1 MLAGAVAV
9 PLGSMTAM
17 AQGQAQ
23 STAAQSSPSSPN
35 DVAQAYVA
43 ALDAGNRAA
52 ANELI
57 ADDGELAKWSRRE
70 FAWVSGFEIEYVR
83 FRVVEET
90 DQDIIGEV
98 ELTIA
103 ETKGTVEYRFRE
115 TDSGWKLWEALDG
128 FRTND
133 TPRPA
138 DVASAYVAALDA
150 DNRNAAN
157 ALIASD
163 GELSAWTP
171 QEFEW
176 VGAFDIELVD
186 FSVVERR
193 NTAVIAD
200 LRVAISGTTRTLRY
214 EFRQV
219 GADESKLWR
228 SLTGLR

>member
-1 MLAGAVAV
+1 
-9 PLGSMTAM
+9 MTAI
-17 AQGQAQ
+17 AQSRGQ
-23 STAAQSSPSSPN
+23 STAAPSSPSSPD

-43 ALDAGNRAA
+43 ALDAANRAA
-52 ANELI
+52 ANDLI
-57 ADDGELAKWSRRE
+57 ADDGELAKWSQRE
-70 FAWVSGFEIEYVR
+70 FAWVGGFDIEYVG
-83 FRVVEET
+83 FRVVKET
-90 DQDIIGEV
+90 GRDTIGEV

-103 ETKGTVEYRFRE
+103 ETEGIVRYRFRE
-115 TDSGWKLWEALDG
+115 TDRGWKLWEALDG
-128 FRTND
+128 LRTND
-133 TPRPA
+133 TPGPA

-186 FSVVERR
+186 FNLVERR
-193 NTAVIAD
+193 DTGVIAD
-200 LRVAISGTTRTLRY
+200 LPVAIAGTTRTLRY

-219 GADESKLWR
+219 ETDEWRLWR

>member
-1 MLAGAVAV
+1 
-9 PLGSMTAM
+9 M

-52 ANELI
+52 ANDLI
-57 ADDGELAKWSRRE
+57 ADDSELAKWSQRE
-70 FAWVSGFEIEYVR
+70 FAWVGGFEIEYVG
-83 FRVVEET
+83 FRVVEKT
-90 DQDIIGEV
+90 GRDIVGEV

-103 ETKGTVEYRFRE
+103 ETEGIVEYRFRE

-128 FRTND
+128 LRTND

-150 DNRNAAN
+150 DNRDAAN

-163 GELSAWTP
+163 GALSVWTP

-176 VGAFDIELVD
+176 VGAFDIELVE
-186 FSVVERR
+186 FTIVERR
-193 NTAVIAD
+193 DAGVITDLLVAVG
-200 LRVAISGTTRTLRY
+200 STTRTLRY

-219 GADESKLWR
+219 ETDEWKLWR

>member
-1 MLAGAVAV
+1 
-9 PLGSMTAM
+9 MTAM
-17 AQGQAQ
+17 AQGQEQ
-23 STAAQSSPSSPN
+23 STAGQSSPSSPD

-43 ALDAGNRAA
+43 ALDAANRAA
-52 ANELI
+52 ANDLI

-70 FAWVSGFEIEYVR
+70 FAWVGGFEIEYVG
-83 FRVVEET
+83 FQVVEKT
-90 DQDIIGEV
+90 GRDVIGEV

-103 ETKGTVEYRFRE
+103 ETKGVVEYRFRE
-115 TDSGWKLWEALDG
+115 TDSGWKLWEAFDG
-128 FRTND
+128 LRTNN
-133 TPRPA
+133 TPGPA

-163 GELSAWTP
+163 GELSVWSP
-171 QEFEW
+171 QEFQW

-186 FSVVERR
+186 FNVVERR
-193 NTAVIAD
+193 DTGVIAD
-200 LRVAISGTTRTLRY
+200 LRVAIAGTTRTLRY

-219 GADESKLWR
+219 GSDGWKLWR